1 MSLYTVPPLNAVN
14 FAVTAHTPPSIA
26 SPQNVLSAYSVPSL
40 AAVAFALVAY
50 TLPTYPDVGWE
61 LLPGVGFPTQFFGL
75 KGYDGGALDLCLVAV
90 GDAPS
95 GMGGVPMLRKNGVTY
110 AVYLVETSDPNAS
123 TFRFR
128 TSAGTKAVRL
138 KT

>member
-1 MSLYTVPPLNAVN
+1 MADQRDITLQAFDADPKTIILRALPIVELVSTVI
-14 FAVTAHTPPSIA
+14 F
-26 SPQNVLSAYSVPSL
+26 L
-40 AAVAFALVAY
+40 AAFDVSPTTIILRNTTVA
-50 TLPTYPDVGWE
+50 
-61 LLPGVGFPTQFFGL
+61 PGGGSFPTQFFGL

-95 GMGGVPMLRKNGVTY
+95 GMGGVPMLRKNGTTY

-123 TFRFR
+123 TFRLR
-128 TSAGTKAVRL
+128 TTTGTKSVRL